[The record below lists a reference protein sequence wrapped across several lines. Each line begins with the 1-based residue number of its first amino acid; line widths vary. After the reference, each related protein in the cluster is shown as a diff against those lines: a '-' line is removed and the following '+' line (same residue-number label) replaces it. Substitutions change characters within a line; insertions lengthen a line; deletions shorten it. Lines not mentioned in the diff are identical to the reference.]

1 MAVISPEEFRCRPT
15 IPVARPLLPVA
26 DALLPYLRRIDQTRI
41 YGNMGPLTRELEERL
56 AQHFSL
62 PSGSIATVANATLG
76 LTLAL
81 QALGAR
87 PGSLCLM
94 PAWTFA
100 ASGHAA
106 VAAGLR
112 PYFLDVDADDWCI
125 KPTAVMSAISRLGAD
140 QVGAVMPVAPF
151 GGRLSTAAWDVF
163 YEQTRIPVVI
173 DAAAAFDSA
182 QSGLVPVVVSL
193 HATKVL
199 GAGEGG
205 FVMSRDRQIAI
216 DVQRRANF
224 GFYGAREARVP
235 ATNAKMSEYSAA
247 VGLASL
253 DCWPETRAQWMA
265 TAMTYRKTLAANP
278 EITVMPGLD
287 GVASSTFVVQVE
299 SSLGSVG
306 SLAMDLARIGI
317 ATRRWWGGG
326 LHEEPA
332 FISYGRDPL
341 PVATVLG
348 RQTIGL
354 PCSRDLARR
363 EIVNVCTGIATALQ
377 LHKAPTLT
385 VAAAHGVRGRDV
397 LVPSPATATPAARS
411 AAILYEKETVLAA
424 IPA

>member
-1 MAVISPEEFRCRPT
+1 MVVISPEEFRSRPA
-15 IPVARPLLPVA
+15 IPVARPLLPSA

-62 PSGSIATVANATLG
+62 PSGSVATVANATLG

-81 QALGAR
+81 QALGIR

-125 KPTAVMSAISRLGAD
+125 NPTSVMSAISRLGAD
-140 QVGAVMPVAPF
+140 QIGAVMPVAPF
-151 GGRLSTAAWDVF
+151 GGRVNTAAWDVF

-173 DAAAAFDSA
+173 DAAAAFDSV
-182 QSGLVPVVVSL
+182 QPGLVPAVVSL

-205 FVMSRDRQIAI
+205 FVISRDRQIVI

-253 DCWPETRAQWMA
+253 DCWPETRAQWA
-265 TAMTYRKTLAANP
+265 TTAMTYRKILAASP
-278 EITVMPGLD
+278 EITVMPGLN
-287 GVASSTFVVQVE
+287 GVVSSTFLVQVDA
-299 SSLGSVG
+299 SLGSVG
-306 SLAMDLARIGI
+306 SLAMDLARVGI
-317 ATRRWWGGG
+317 ATRRWWGNGQ
-326 LHEEPA
+326 HEEHA
-332 FISYGRDPL
+332 FISYGRDQL
-341 PVATVLG
+341 PVTTVLG

-354 PCSRDLARR
+354 PCSRDLTRR
-363 EIVNVCTGIATALQ
+363 EIVNVCTGITTALQ
-377 LHKAPTLT
+377 LHMPSAMEVTPSRF
-385 VAAAHGVRGRDV
+385 ARPGRACV
-397 LVPSPATATPAARS
+397 STGH
-411 AAILYEKETVLAA
+411 Y
-424 IPA
+424 

>member
-1 MAVISPEEFRCRPT
+1 MAVISPEEFRCRPA
-15 IPVARPLLPVA
+15 IPVARPLLPAA

-41 YGNMGPLTRELEERL
+41 YSNVGPLIRELEERL

-76 LTLAL
+76 LTLTL

-125 KPTAVMSAISRLGAD
+125 KPAGVMSAIDRLGPA

-151 GGRLSTAAWDVF
+151 GGRVNTAAWDVF

-182 QSGLVPVVVSL
+182 QPGLVPAVVSL

-216 DVQRRANF
+216 DIQRRANF

-265 TAMTYRKTLAANP
+265 AAMIYRKTLAATP

-287 GVASSTFVVQVE
+287 GVASSTFLVQVE
-299 SSLGSVG
+299 SALGSVG
-306 SLAMDLARIGI
+306 SLAMDLARLGI
-317 ATRRWWGGG
+317 ATRRWWGNG
-326 LHEEPA
+326 LHEEHA
-332 FISYGRDPL
+332 FTGYGRDSL

-354 PCSRDLARR
+354 PCSRDLTRR

-377 LHKAPTLT
+377 LHKTPALT
-385 VAAAHGVRGRDV
+385 VAAARGVRGQNVRM
-397 LVPSPATATPAARS
+397 PGSATATS
-411 AAILYEKETVLAA
+411 AAHSAVVQYDKKPALVP

>member
-1 MAVISPEEFRCRPT
+1 MAVISPEEFRCRT
-15 IPVARPLLPVA
+15 AIAVARPLLPSA

-56 AQHFSL
+56 ARHFSV
-62 PSGSIATVANATLG
+62 PSGSVATVANATLG

-81 QALGAR
+81 QALGSRA
-87 PGSLCLM
+87 GSLCLM

-125 KPTAVMSAISRLGAD
+125 KPDSVMAAIGRLGAD

-151 GGRLSTAAWDVF
+151 GGRVDSAAWDVF

-173 DAAAAFDSA
+173 DAAAAFDSV
-182 QSGLVPVVVSL
+182 QPGQVPAVVSL

-205 FVMSRDRQIAI
+205 FVISRDRQIVI
-216 DVQRRANF
+216 DVQRRSNF

-235 ATNAKMSEYSAA
+235 AMNAKMSEYSAA

-253 DCWPETRAQWMA
+253 DCWPETRAQWAA
-265 TAMTYRKTLAANP
+265 TVMTYRKALAASP
-278 EITVMPGLD
+278 EITVMPGLN
-287 GVASSTFVVQVE
+287 GVVSSTFVVQVAA
-299 SSLGSVG
+299 SLGSVG
-306 SLAMDLARIGI
+306 SMAMDLARLGI
-317 ATRRWWGGG
+317 ATRRWWGSG
-326 LHEEPA
+326 LHEEHA
-332 FISYGRDPL
+332 FIGCGRDPL
-341 PVATVLG
+341 PVTTVLG

-354 PCSRDLARR
+354 PCSRDMARR
-363 EIVNVCTGIATALQ
+363 DIVNVCTGIATV
-377 LHKAPTLT
+377 LHLHPPATVVLAPQRGSL
-385 VAAAHGVRGRDV
+385 GRDA
-397 LVPSPATATPAARS
+397 LRAESGAIGGDAGG
-411 AAILYEKETVLAA
+411 AAIIYGKEPVSEL